1 MLVLHQMPKDDGG
14 WNCHGMTQKM
24 LDAYYMNNGSNEPGM
39 NSMYQGVAN
48 YQGIV
53 DTRERRTGFTDLQD
67 LKDNKYP
74 ELGWKYD
81 PKKGDN
87 DQAKTG
93 MNVSLQYVER
103 EPRFYA
109 SVAYN
114 GCTWYYLSQTES
126 KPADVNQQ
134 VWYYFGSSDG
144 YRLSLIHISE
154 PTRRS

>member
-74 ELGWKYD
+74 
-81 PKKGDN
+81 
-87 DQAKTG
+87 
-93 MNVSLQYVER
+93 
-103 EPRFYA
+103 
-109 SVAYN
+109 
-114 GCTWYYLSQTES
+114 
-126 KPADVNQQ
+126 
-134 VWYYFGSSDG
+134 
-144 YRLSLIHISE
+144 
-154 PTRRS
+154 